1 VTEYGHALRAIAFF
15 NQRQFLIF
23 FFSRLVSPVL
33 FYKNAVSLDG
43 KKKRRKIPEPGGG

>member
-23 FFSRLVSPVL
+23 FLLPVGFACFVLQKHRQSRLL
-33 FYKNAVSLDG
+33 
-43 KKKRRKIPEPGGG
+43 KKRRKIPEPGGG